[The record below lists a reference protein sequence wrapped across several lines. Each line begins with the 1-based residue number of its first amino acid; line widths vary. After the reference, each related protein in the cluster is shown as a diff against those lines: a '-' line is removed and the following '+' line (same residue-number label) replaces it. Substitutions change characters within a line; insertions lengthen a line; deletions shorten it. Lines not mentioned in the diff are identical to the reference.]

1 MEIKNEIEN
10 GEKLFSEGKIDS
22 AKSVFENVLCAQ
34 PENHSALNN
43 LGVIHYARGNYKIAE
58 DSFLKA
64 LSIKEA
70 YPDALLNLADLYQN
84 QKRWKEVGDHLEKYT
99 SIVDNNYGVFNQLGL
114 VYMEMGDIVSAQTV
128 LEKSLGVNPD
138 QEEIKDILNTL
149 SEEQDKNLTKS
160 DLPVTTISHQRQP
173 TVSVGLPV
181 YNGGELVGQAIESI
195 LSQDYE
201 DIELIISDNCSTDN
215 TEEICLKYQKM
226 DKRVRYYR
234 FEANLGG
241 KNFADVLARS
251 NSPYFMWAAHDDLHE
266 LAFISKCLK
275 KIVSDPSIALVYP
288 RTKVL
293 DANSRFLGIAND
305 HLNTDQNDSIERFS
319 HLIWEIGMCNM
330 FYGLYRTSMLR
341 RAHVWGDTLFADNLV
356 LAEIALLGKIVQ
368 IDDALFIRRLT
379 RNYNY
384 KTPDERYEQLISGG
398 DPKQL
403 MDGITLPHCRF
414 TYANL
419 ELVKYLEIEDSEKSL
434 LINDVLKCFKTRF
447 GAKMQYDIDRAVRL
461 INDEVFYCTWDNKRL
476 HIGNS
481 DNLRTINYFHISAL
495 LKNLQEALFIF
506 PERTDLKDA
515 YETCV
520 EKLSDFQAV
529 LP

>member
-1 MEIKNEIEN
+1 MEEQMVN
-10 GEKLFSEGKIDS
+10 GESLFNSGKIEESKNYFLTLLEKFPDN
-22 AKSVFENVLCAQ
+22 AEI
-34 PENHSALNN
+34 LNN
-43 LGVIHYARGNYKIAE
+43 IGVIFHEQGNIDEAEHY
-58 DSFLKA
+58 FLRA
-64 LSIKEA
+64 QVSQA
-70 YPDALLNLADLYQN
+70 DYVDAILNLADLYQN
-84 QKRWKEVGDHLEKYT
+84 QKRWKEVGAHLEKYT
-99 SIVDNNYGVFNQLGL
+99 SIIDNNYSVFNQLGL
-114 VYMEMGDIVSAQTV
+114 VYMEMGDIVSARTV

-138 QEEIKDILNTL
+138 QEEIKDILDIL
-149 SEEQDKNLTKS
+149 REKQDKNLAKR

-181 YNGGELVGQAIESI
+181 YNGGKLVGQAIESI
-195 LSQDYE
+195 LSQDYQ

-226 DKRVRYYR
+226 DKRVKYYR

-305 HLNTDQNDSIERFS
+305 HLNTDQDDPIERFS

-481 DNLRTINYFHISAL
+481 DNFRTINYFHISAL

-515 YETCV
+515 YGTCL